1 MRRAGIPTAAIVVAV
16 IFFLLATLP
25 ARPARVTATIDPDLQ
40 RRTVAG
46 AYHIHSTRSD
56 GAADKDTIAAA
67 AARAGLAFIILTDH
81 GDGTRTPDPPEYRHG
96 VLCLDGV
103 EISTSGG
110 HYVALD
116 MPASPYPLAGEPAAV
131 VEDVKRLGGFGIV
144 AHPDSPKPELAWTD
158 WDAPFDGIEWL
169 NADSEWR
176 DESRLALSR
185 VFVDYFLRPAPALAL
200 LLDRPVTTLQRWDA
214 LTEHRAVVGLAGV
227 DAHGGIGRGV
237 EEGGKRRPTL
247 GTIPSYEASFRTFAT
262 RAVLDR
268 PLSGDAAADASALM
282 VAVRHG
288 RVFTVIDAVAGPGF
302 FAVTQEQGGDSTV
315 EYAIPQNAELVM
327 VRQGRDSA
335 PVPPGAPGK
344 YRLRHDDQA
353 GTVRF
358 EVRVPG
364 SPGTPPVPWLV
375 SNPIALAASTTAP
388 STPQTSDEAFTSI
401 AADTSWHVEKDSDS
415 MATTTG
421 SGGRVTFD
429 YTLASGSRR
438 SQFAA
443 AVTDFQ
449 EHTPRFKGIVFS
461 VAAVRPGRLSV
472 QLRYRSGGGER
483 WSKSVYVEQK
493 RREVAIPV
501 ERMLAA
507 DLQKGHA
514 PDPSTAR
521 SLLFVVDLTNA
532 RPGDSNSITI
542 EDVRFSR

>member
-1 MRRAGIPTAAIVVAV
+1 MVAV
-16 IFFLLATLP
+16 IFFLLVTLP
-25 ARPARVTATIDPDLQ
+25 PQPVHVTATVDPDVR

-46 AYHIHSTRSD
+46 AYHIHSIRSD

-116 MPASPYPLAGEPAAV
+116 MPASAYPLGGEPAAV

-144 AHPDSPKPELAWTD
+144 AHPDSPKPELAWSD

-176 DESRLALSR
+176 DQSRLALAR
-185 VFVDYFLRPAPALAL
+185 VFVDYFVRPAPALAL
-200 LLDRPVTTLQRWDA
+200 LLDRPVVTLGRWDA
-214 LTEHRAVVGLAGV
+214 LLEHRSVVGLAGV
-227 DAHGGIGRGV
+227 DAHGGIGRGM
-237 EEGGKRRPTL
+237 EEGGKRRPAL
-247 GTIPSYEASFRTFAT
+247 GSIPSYEASFRTFTT
-262 RAVLDR
+262 RAVLDQ
-268 PLSGDAAADASALM
+268 PLSGDAAADGRVLM
-282 VAVRHG
+282 AAIRHG
-288 RVFTVIDAVAGPGF
+288 RVFTVIDAIAGPGYL
-302 FAVTQEQGGDSTV
+302 AVNEEQSRDLTV
-315 EYAIPQNAELVM
+315 KYAIPPNAELIM
-327 VRQGRDSA
+327 VRQGRDSQ
-335 PVPPGAPGK
+335 PLQEGAAGQ
-344 YRLRHDDQA
+344 YRLNRDDKV
-353 GTVRF
+353 GSVRF

-375 SNPIALAASTTAP
+375 SSPIAFTASTAASSSPATSNEAP
-388 STPQTSDEAFTSI
+388 VPVVANL
-401 AADTSWHVEKDSDS
+401 SWHVEKDPDS
-415 MATTTG
+415 TARATG
-421 SGGRVTFD
+421 SDRGVKLD
-429 YTLASGSRR
+429 YTLAPGPRR

-449 EHTPRFKGIVFS
+449 EHALSFTAVVFS
-461 VAAVRPGRLSV
+461 VSAARPGRLSV
-472 QLRYRSGGGER
+472 QLRYPLGGGER
-483 WSKSVYVEQK
+483 WAKSVYMDQD
-493 RREVAIPV
+493 RREVRIPID
-501 ERMLAA
+501 RMVPA
-507 DLQKGHA
+507 DFQKGPA

-542 EDVRFSR
+542 TDVRLVK